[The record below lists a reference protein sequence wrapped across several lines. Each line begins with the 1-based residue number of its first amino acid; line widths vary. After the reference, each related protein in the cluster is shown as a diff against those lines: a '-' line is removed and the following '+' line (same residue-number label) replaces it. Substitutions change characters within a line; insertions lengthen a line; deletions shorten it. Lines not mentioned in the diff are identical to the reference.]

1 VVFLSKTGI
10 DDIKGKKLEEY
21 DSVEIFEGF
30 PQNFYLVKF
39 PEFNDKEQGIFAF
52 LVKSLNSSRV
62 ISSSSKFKGFS
73 SDFLNEINKIILTI
87 LNPAGTESNLLT
99 PEVYIDLKKEFS
111 VLIKKHLIEVRNP
124 LIFSSRII
132 DEAVGYGLI
141 APLIADENLEEIM
154 INGAKKPIYIYHKRY
169 GLCKTNLMIK
179 NKEYLQKLIEKI
191 AFSCGRKI
199 SEQNPLLDARLPDGS
214 RVNAT
219 DSYVT
224 PFGATLT
231 VRKFT
236 RIPLSVIDLIKNKTI
251 SSEVA
256 SFLWVMIEGLNIE
269 PMNCIVTGGTGSG
282 KTATLNVLTSFI
294 RYSDRII
301 TIEDTLELH
310 LGSRENWVQM
320 EAKPRIKEMEEVSMN
335 DLLKNSLRMRPD
347 RIILGEVRGEEA
359 QTLFVAMD
367 TGHKGSMGTLH
378 SNTAK
383 DLLIRLKSS
392 PMSVPESMIP
402 LLELILVQ
410 SKYYIKGKGVIRRV
424 NQITEL
430 TSLEGKPLLANIF
443 EWDKQ
448 SDEIK
453 RTNIPSHTLELL
465 SERTAKT
472 KKEILQEIGIRKR
485 ILEWL
490 LEHNITSTPK
500 VETIIQQYYHNPE
513 ELLQDVINN
522 VSPKID

>member
-1 VVFLSKTGI
+1 MVKKNSGI
-10 DDIKGKKLEEY
+10 EDIKGKILESY

-30 PQNFYLVKF
+30 PQNFYVVSF
-39 PEFNDKEQGIFAF
+39 PEFTEKEQVIFSF
-52 LVKSLNSSRV
+52 LAHS
-62 ISSSSKFKGFS
+62 ISGSNLMSSSKIKGIS
-73 SDFLNEINKIILTI
+73 SDFFSELNELIIRI
-87 LNPAGTESNLLT
+87 LNPVDGKSKLLN
-99 PEVYIDLKKEFS
+99 PELYSDLKRS
-111 VLIKKHLIEVRNP
+111 LSLLLKKYVKDVSDP
-124 LIFSSRII
+124 LIFSSRLI
-132 DEAVGYGLI
+132 DESVGYGLI
-141 APLIADENLEEIM
+141 ASLIEDEKLEEVM
-154 INGAKKPIYIYHKRY
+154 INGAKKPIYVYHKRY
-169 GLCKTNLMIK
+169 GLCKTNLMISSK
-179 NKEYLQKLIEKI
+179 QYLDDLIAKI
-191 AFSCGRKI
+191 AETCGRKI
-199 SEQNPLLDARLPDGS
+199 SENAPLLDARLPDGS
-214 RVNAT
+214 RANAT

-231 VRKFT
+231 IRKFT
-236 RIPLSVIDLIKNKTI
+236 HIPLSVIDLINNKTL
-251 SSEVA
+251 SSDVA
-256 SFLWVMIEGLNIE
+256 AFLWVMVEGLNIE
-269 PMNCIVTGGTGSG
+269 PMNMIISGGTGSG

-320 EAKPRIKEMEEVSMN
+320 EAKPRIRELQEVSMN

-383 DLLIRLKSS
+383 DLLIRLESN

-402 LLELILVQ
+402 LLDLILVQ
-410 SKYYIKGKGVIRRV
+410 SKYYIRGKGIIRRM

-430 TSLEGKPLLANIF
+430 TSLEGKPLLANVF

-453 RTNIPSHTLELL
+453 RTNIPSHTIELL
-465 SERTAKT
+465 AERTAKT
-472 KKEILQEIGIRKR
+472 KKEVLQEIGIRKR
-485 ILEWL
+485 ILDWL
-490 LEHNITSTPK
+490 VSNKITSTPQ
-500 VETIIQQYYHNPE
+500 VETIIQKYYHNPE
-513 ELLQDVINN
+513 EILENVVNN
-522 VSPKID
+522 VSPKF